1 MPRSGVLRV
10 SPGVLGIGPD
20 VLVILVVVVPG
31 GGIVLTVAGV
41 RTDAEL
47 RTQPV
52 EVRVVALVLELT
64 GDLNL
69 LGLGSAAPHWL
80 DPLERPEPVRPH
92 DLRLAGFVRHMT
104 SVRHMSPSPPRNG
117 ERDVHQHP
125 YRYNRT
131 RFAPLMPTLI
141 PSCLARFRAAAPH
154 RTSGARLGGP
164 RPPMGALRR
173 SPRSTGPS
181 PWW

>member
-104 SVRHMSPSPPRNG
+104 FVRHTTP
-117 ERDVHQHP
+117 HHP
-125 YRYNRT
+125 QR
-131 RFAPLMPTLI
+131 
-141 PSCLARFRAAAPH
+141 
-154 RTSGARLGGP
+154 GA
-164 RPPMGALRR
+164 RR
-173 SPRSTGPS
+173 SPASVQVQPYPLCAPDAYADPIVPSQIPRSRPTS
-181 PWW
+181 DIRRSARRS